1 MLASD
6 LTTAQRTKEGK
17 AIKTFLLWSFLG
29 SAAFHTIAMAAAP
42 TAFWSSLPEAEEDTI
57 EVVAE
62 PETPVEPEKPLEQ
75 KVEPPPPEA
84 APEVAFAPPP
94 PLAPDSQAPQAAGE
108 DAPTNQPSSRSSEA
122 VNPMTSK
129 TGEDSGL
136 RIGGGPIFSPF
147 GTGFGFGNASR
158 PTGFNPLGQPDG
170 DSKGKPGGT
179 PGGVP
184 GGTAT
189 RTTAPPVPAPKP
201 NQPACVSC
209 PKPKYRGSEG
219 SPRVDLT
226 VRPDG
231 SVEVRLRKSSG
242 NPETDRE
249 TLETMSKWRYDPKTV
264 PEGGIKKRVRVE
276 YEEEGSNTQRRNEER
291 RRQEAERQQ
300 VADRERQQ
308 REAQERQ
315 RQQPTTAVETPA
327 KPIPPPSVAPP
338 PEAAPPVEKPASEKP
353 ANETVAPP
361 SEPAPV
367 EPSPASVEAAPPPEP
382 APEPA
387 PAAPAPQPSSGQ

>member
-1 MLASD
+1 MMLAPD
-6 LTTAQRTKEGK
+6 LTTTPALVTAQRTKEGK
-17 AIKTFLLWSFLG
+17 AIRTFLLWSLLG
-29 SAAFHTIAMAAAP
+29 SAAFHAIAMAAAP
-42 TAFWSSLPEAEEDTI
+42 TAFWNSLPEATEETI

-62 PETPVEPEKPLEQ
+62 PETPIEPEKPVEQ
-75 KVEPPPPEA
+75 KVETTPPEA
-84 APEVAFAPPP
+84 ASEVSFAPPP
-94 PLAPDSQAPQAAGE
+94 PLAPDTQAPQAKGE
-108 DAPTNQPSSRSSEA
+108 DAPSNQPPSRSPEV
-122 VNPMTSK
+122 VNPITSK

-136 RIGGGPIFSPF
+136 RVGGGPIFSPF

-170 DSKGKPGGT
+170 NPKGTPGGT

-189 RTTAPPVPAPKP
+189 RTTAPPVPTPKP
-201 NQPACVSC
+201 NQPACISC

-249 TLETMSKWRYDPKTV
+249 TLETMSKWRFDPKTI

-276 YEEEGSNTQRRNEER
+276 YEEEGSTRQRQNEER

-300 VADRERQQ
+300 IAEQERQR

-315 RQQPTTAVETPA
+315 RQQPQQAIETPA
-327 KPIPPPSVAPP
+327 KPAPTP
-338 PEAAPPVEKPASEKP
+338 APAEAPAPAEKPAAPPDPV
-353 ANETVAPP
+353 
-361 SEPAPV
+361 PAP
-367 EPSPASVEAAPPPEP
+367 AVEAPPPPEP
-382 APEPA
+382 APSEVAPPPPDPVPA
-387 PAAPAPQPSSGQ
+387 PAVESPPASSSN